1 MRSALFRVSAGAVCL
16 VAAVVVAGVT
26 DRAGASPAVYDP
38 SEVAR
43 AAGRVAAN
51 PWATIPPQCWT
62 ETTPDANPCWHCH
75 APALPPNELADWH
88 LQETI
93 TFPAAVTAN
102 PWTNLF
108 EDRSAEVAAITDAE
122 ALAWVRGDNYAALRR
137 ALAESPLTESP
148 LTASPVT
155 VSQAVASP
163 RGWVP
168 DLDLAAGFDDDGFA
182 RDGSGWRALRYKPFP
197 GAFWPTN
204 GSTDDVFIRLP
215 AAFRSDAAGKPSRD
229 VYRANLAVLEAAI
242 ASDPLRADRA
252 VDHEIE
258 TLNETAAGA
267 DLDGDGRLAAAS
279 RVAALPSKYLG
290 GAAAVAVR
298 RRVYPVG
305 TEFLHSVRYVDPDAP
320 GLMSVR
326 MKELRHSVK
335 EFELDAARTA
345 LLYESL
351 AGEEAEEAASAG
363 EPPPEFEGD
372 ALTGLRNRFGW
383 RFHAYIEDAEG
394 RLRVQTYEEHLFC
407 MGCHT
412 TIGGTVDQTFA
423 FPRKLPG
430 RGGWALQDLRGQHDA
445 PQHGQ
450 SEGEILTW
458 VRRAGGG
465 DEFRANA
472 EFTARFLPGGVLAE
486 TELRRAAPGGD
497 RDLAWLLAP
506 SRERALELAK
516 AYLVLVRRQSFALG
530 RDPTT
535 KPPDHVLRAP
545 PPPGTENRPRVFR
558 DGRTLLSWARFGQME
573 KQSGNPVK

>member
-1 MRSALFRVSAGAVCL
+1 MRPAMPRAHVAFGFAACLAAGGL
-16 VAAVVVAGVT
+16 VAVLSAP
-26 DRAGASPAVYDP
+26 AGASPAVYDP
-38 SEVAR
+38 AAAAR
-43 AAGRVAAN
+43 AAGRTAVN
-51 PWATIPPQCWT
+51 PWATIPAQCWT
-62 ETTPDANPCWHCH
+62 QTTPDANPCWHCH

-108 EDRSAEVAAITDAE
+108 EDRSAEVAAIPDAE
-122 ALAWVRGDNYAALRR
+122 ALAWIRGDNYAALRR
-137 ALAESPLTESP
+137 ALAESP
-148 LTASPVT
+148 
-155 VSQAVASP
+155 VA
-163 RGWVP
+163 GAWTP

-215 AAFRSDAAGKPSRD
+215 AAFRTDAAGKPSRD
-229 VYRANLAVLEAAI
+229 VYRANLAILEAAI
-242 ASDPLRADRA
+242 ASDPLRADGV

-258 TLNETAAGA
+258 PLDEAAASA
-267 DLDGDGRLAAAS
+267 DLDGDGRRGTAS
-279 RVAALPSKYLG
+279 RVAALPAKYLG
-290 GAAAVAVR
+290 GASSVAVR

-320 GLMSVR
+320 GLMAVR

-345 LLYESL
+345 LLYEAL
-351 AGEEAEEAASAG
+351 AGEEEEEAASAG
-363 EPPPEFEGD
+363 EPPPDFEGD

-383 RFHAYIEDAEG
+383 RFHAYIEDAAG
-394 RLRVQTYEEHLFC
+394 RLRLQTYEEHLFC

-445 PQHGQ
+445 PQHGHA
-450 SEGEILTW
+450 EGEILTW
-458 VRRAGGG
+458 VRRARGG
-465 DEFRANA
+465 DEFRSNA
-472 EFTARFLPGGVLAE
+472 EFSARFLPGGVLAE
-486 TELRRAAPGGD
+486 AELRRAAPGGD

-506 SRERALELAK
+506 SRERAIELAK

-535 KPPDHVLRAP
+535 RPPDHVLKAP
-545 PPPGTENRPRVFR
+545 PPPGSEGRPKVFR

-573 KQSGNPVK
+573 TQSGNPFK